1 MRMRS
6 RRLSQKTLIPLAMG
20 LLGLVIFVVAM
31 PPGVLL
37 GLCGLGL
44 MAGACFLYKGGA

>member
-1 MRMRS
+1 MRMRY
-6 RRLSQKTLIPLAMG
+6 RKLSQKTLVPLAMG

-31 PPGVLL
+31 PPSFLL

-44 MAGACFLYKGGA
+44 MVGAYFLYKGGV